1 MKKGGKYK
9 RKTNL
14 NVKVTILV
22 VSLFFLII
30 ILKLSYV
37 VLSPKVD
44 GINLTEFASNRNT
57 AKETLYASRGIIY
70 DVDGKPL
77 AKNTNSY
84 KIIAILSP
92 SRTTDMEN
100 PMHVVDKEQTATK
113 ICTVVASTDENK
125 AKCQSDLV
133 SYFSQN
139 LYQVELG
146 IWGKISEDERQALL
160 KENLPG
166 IIFETLAKEDNILIP
181 LGHLIF
187 LAMREVMMM
196 AKLLGKWAL
205 KVTLMMS

>member
-9 RKTNL
+9 RKSNL
-14 NVKVTILV
+14 NVKVTILIV
-22 VSLFFLII
+22 GLFFLVI

-57 AKETLYASRGIIY
+57 TKETLYASRGIIY

-100 PMHVVDKEQTATK
+100 PCM
-113 ICTVVASTDENK
+113 
-125 AKCQSDLV
+125 
-133 SYFSQN
+133 
-139 LYQVELG
+139 
-146 IWGKISEDERQALL
+146 W
-160 KENLPG
+160 
-166 IIFETLAKEDNILIP
+166 
-181 LGHLIF
+181 
-187 LAMREVMMM
+187 
-196 AKLLGKWAL
+196 
-205 KVTLMMS
+205 